1 MRRRSRSAAVAL
13 IVGTLPL
20 ALAGC
25 TQVAESESE
34 YSPTSV
40 KPLNLR
46 DDNVQQVT
54 FTAEAARRA
63 GLQTARVR
71 TTGRRTSIPYAAL
84 IYNEEG
90 RTYAFVSP
98 KPLVFVRE
106 RVAVDRIAGDRVLL
120 RSGPAA
126 GARVVTTGAA
136 EVYSAEFGVEE

>member
-1 MRRRSRSAAVAL
+1 MRRRSRSAALAL
-13 IVGTLPL
+13 IVGALPL
-20 ALAGC
+20 ALAAC
-25 TQVAESESE
+25 TQVEESESD

-40 KPLNLR
+40 KRVNVR
-46 DDNVQQVT
+46 DDDIQQVT

-63 GLQTARVR
+63 GLQTATVR
-71 TTGRRTSIPYAAL
+71 TSGRRTSMPYAAL

-90 RTYAFVSP
+90 RTYAFVSL
-98 KPLVFVRE
+98 KPLVFVRQ
-106 RVAVDRIAGDRVLL
+106 RVGVQRIAGDRVVL